1 LIHRSNISSLIR
13 YAILAF
19 LAWMLVAAEVQAQ
32 TVVPATG
39 GSSISADNTGSSY
52 VALTGPAYWESSSGN
67 VGVGTIVIN
76 APAGFV
82 FDTGAPSPTVLI
94 TRTSGNGGNQRNI
107 NGVASGTSVAV
118 ASVTTTQ
125 ITFTVTSSST
135 SGVINNLTWQN
146 VRVRP
151 TAGTPLAS
159 GNITKTGTA
168 TMTAVTGTTN
178 FGTLTE
184 VAGAVNKLVVTMPG
198 QTFTPGT
205 GNIGSPTART
215 AGTQFGIS
223 SITAADQFFNVVAS
237 YAGSK
242 SLSYAGPG
250 GLKDTTSPVSF
261 ASGQAL
267 AVPITL
273 HKAETTTLTVSD
285 GTITGPTSSSF
296 TVNAGSLNKLQV
308 LLPGESAVP
317 GSATGKQ
324 GSPTAQTA
332 GTAFNVTVRGV
343 DADWNL
349 ASSTDVVHLAST
361 DANAALPSDAA
372 LAGGTKTFSVIL
384 KTAGSRTITASDT
397 TNALVTSNT
406 SASVAVNAGPINKLQ
421 LLVPGETAAPG
432 TFAGKTG
439 TPTTRSAGSI
449 FSVTVNSVD
458 AYWNVVSSSDVVS
471 LTSSDTYASLPANAA
486 LSAGSAS
493 LFVAL
498 KTAGSATLTISDV
511 TTPARSSDTSPSIPV
526 TAGVI
531 NRLQIL
537 LPGESSV
544 PGSLT
549 GKTGTPDAQNA
560 GTAFSVT
567 VNSVDSHWNS
577 VSSSEVVHLTST
589 DGAASLPSDA
599 ALVSGTRSFTVTLNT
614 AGAEKVVASDVTTP
628 AIALDS
634 SSAVTVNPAGSGTLT
649 PATGGGAISADS
661 VGGTFTSLV
670 GPLYEEAS
678 NGNVSAGTIVLNVAS
693 GFEFDTG
700 SPAPTVL
707 VQRTSGSGPDA
718 NNINGVPSGTAL
730 SVSAT
735 STQLT
740 LTVTSPSGGGVTNSL
755 TWQNVRVRPVA
766 GYPLASGYIT
776 NSGTATVAGV
786 SGLADLGTLTEVA
799 GAAAKLVVIL
809 PGQSFVA
816 GTGASGSPASQT
828 AGSPFTI
835 SSIRATDQYFNTVS
849 SYTGGKTLSYSG
861 PGGIASYTTSVSFT
875 SGVSATTLSTT
886 LRKAETTP
894 LSVSDGSITGP
905 ASSSFTVVPAAF
917 ARLLLLIPGETFD
930 PGTATGTAGSPS
942 AQTAGSSF
950 PVTVNAVDSYWNLV
964 TATDSVS
971 ITSSDGYATL
981 PADTALVAGSKTFS
995 VTLRTAGTST
1005 ITASD
1010 VTDPAKTAD
1019 TSPSISVNPGAFAKL
1034 QILVPGE
1041 TADPGSP
1048 TGKTG
1053 TPSAEAAGTPF
1064 SADVNAVDA
1073 DWNVVSSVTDV
1084 VHFTSTDGAA
1094 TLPADS
1100 PLAGGTGNFS
1110 VTLNTSGTSQI
1121 TVSDVTNGGIGSD
1134 TSPLITVANV
1144 TMTAATGGEAISAD
1158 NAGGSY
1164 ASLTGPVYGEATP
1177 GDVGTGTVILNAP
1190 AGFEFDTGAPQP
1202 TVLVTRLAGGGG
1214 STRNI
1219 NGVASGTSLTTTVS
1233 STQITLTIT
1242 SASNAGVTNSLT
1254 WQNIRVR
1261 PAAGTPLATGTI
1273 TKSGT
1278 SVMTGVTGGIT
1289 NFGTLQEVPGTAVRL
1304 VVTLP
1309 GETFTGGSGNSGTPD
1324 IQTSGVSFNITSLT
1338 VTDQFYNVDTSYSG
1352 SKTIGYT
1359 GPGGSPSYTTSVSF
1373 TAGESTTPLATT
1385 LTAIETTTISASDG
1399 SLSGP
1404 ASSSLTVVAPTKTW
1418 DGGAA
1423 TSNWGDGANWN
1434 PDGVPGPQ
1442 NDVQLTSGVAIT
1454 VNVAAAAKNLTL
1466 NNGSLVLSIQ
1476 SGASIAVSGNLSILA
1491 GTLATDEAFPTVSGT
1506 TTISGGDV
1514 SYTLS
1519 SGSQTVDAKTYNN
1532 LSLSGGTKTLGGNV
1546 SVSGDLTIS
1555 SGIVDLGTNSLN
1567 RTAPGGTMTLS
1578 SGATLLVGGASGGIS
1593 GSNFPTNFST
1603 RNLSGIVEFNRAGDQ
1618 IIPALAY
1625 ADLTLSSSG
1634 TKTIGSGVMTISG
1647 AFSVTGSATVDA
1659 TTNSSTVSFTGG
1671 SGQTVRSMTYYNLTI
1686 TGAVAKSAAGDI
1698 TVVNS
1703 FSNASTFSM
1712 GTNVLSIGGTKLN
1725 SGTMQFGG
1733 TSNGVVFSGGIVEY
1747 DGSSPQTITSGTY
1760 GELLLTGAG
1769 AKTFNTNVTV
1779 LGNVTLSSGSG
1790 AIVDPAV
1797 TVSIIGDL
1805 DLSGSMTNNG
1815 IINLGN

>member
-1 LIHRSNISSLIR
+1 MLI
-13 YAILAF
+13 
-19 LAWMLVAAEVQAQ
+19 AATAQSQ
-32 TVVPATG
+32 TVTPASG
-39 GSSISADNTGSSY
+39 GGSISADNTGLSY
-52 VALTGPAYWESSSGN
+52 AALTGPVYSEAASGDA
-67 VGVGTIVIN
+67 GVGTIILN

-94 TRTSGNGGNQRNI
+94 TRTGGNGGNQRNI
-107 NGVASGTSVAV
+107 NGVSSGTSVAV
-118 ASVTTTQ
+118 TSVTTTQ

-135 SGVINNLTWQN
+135 NGVTNSLTWQN
-146 VRVRP
+146 IRVRP
-151 TAGTPLAS
+151 SAGTPLAS
-159 GNITKTGTA
+159 GNITRTGTA
-168 TMTAVTGTTN
+168 TMSGVTGTTN

-184 VAGAVNKLVVTMPG
+184 VAGAINKLVVTMPG

-205 GNIGSPTART
+205 GNSGSPTART
-215 AGTQFGIS
+215 AGTPFGVS
-223 SITAADQFFNVVAS
+223 SITATDQFLNVVSS
-237 YAGSK
+237 YSGSK
-242 SLSYAGPG
+242 SLTYVGPG
-250 GLKDTTSPVSF
+250 GIKDTTSPVSF
-261 ASGQAL
+261 AGGQAL

-273 HKAETTTLTVSD
+273 HKAETTTITVSD
-285 GTITGPTSSSF
+285 GTITGPASSSF
-296 TVNAGSLNKLQV
+296 TVNAGSLAKLQV
-308 LLPGESAVP
+308 LLPGETADP
-317 GSATGKQ
+317 GTAAGKQ

-332 GTAFNVTVRGV
+332 GTAFDVIVRGV

-349 ASSTDVVHLAST
+349 TASTDVVHLAST

-372 LAGGTKTFSVIL
+372 LVAGTKTFSVIL

-397 TNALVTSNT
+397 TNILIPSNT
-406 SASVAVNAGPINKLQ
+406 SASVGVNAGPIVKLQ

-439 TPTTRSAGSI
+439 TPSTRTAGLI

-458 AYWNVVSSSDVVS
+458 AYWNVVSSSDMVS
-471 LTSSDTYASLPANAA
+471 LVSSDTYASLPSNTA
-486 LSAGSAS
+486 LSGGSAS

-498 KTAGSATLTISDV
+498 KTAGSATLTINDV

-526 TAGVI
+526 NAGVV

-537 LPGESSV
+537 VPGESAV
-544 PGSLT
+544 PGSPT
-549 GKTGTPDAQNA
+549 GKTGTADAQNA

-567 VNSVDSHWNS
+567 VNSVDAQWNP
-577 VSSSEVVHLTST
+577 VLSSDVVHLTST

-599 ALVSGTRSFTVTLNT
+599 ALVSGTRSFSVTLNT
-614 AGAEKVVASDVTTP
+614 AGSEKIAVSDVTTP
-628 AIALDS
+628 AIATDS
-634 SSAVTVNPAGSGTLT
+634 SSAVTVNPAGTGTLT

-678 NGNVSAGTIVLNVAS
+678 NGNISAGTIVLNAPS

-700 SPAPTVL
+700 SPATTVL

-718 NNINGVPSGTAL
+718 NNINGVPSGTSL

-740 LTVTSPSGGGVTNSL
+740 LTITSPSGGGVTNSL
-755 TWQNVRVRPVA
+755 TWQNVRVRPLA

-776 NSGTATVAGV
+776 KSGTATVAGV
-786 SGLADLGTLTEVA
+786 NGLADFGTLTEVA
-799 GAAAKLVVIL
+799 GVAAKLVVIL

-816 GTGASGSPASQT
+816 GTGTSGSPASQT
-828 AGSPFTI
+828 AGTPFTI

-849 SYTGGKTLSYSG
+849 SYTGGKTLAYSG
-861 PGGIASYTTSVSFT
+861 PGGNADYTTSVSFT
-875 SGVSATTLSTT
+875 AGVSTTTLSTT
-886 LRKAETTP
+886 LRKAETTS
-894 LSVSDGSITGP
+894 LSISDGSITGP
-905 ASSSFTVVPAAF
+905 ASSSFAVAPASF
-917 ARLLLLIPGETFD
+917 ARLLILVPGETSD
-930 PGTATGTAGSPS
+930 PGTATGKAGSPS
-942 AQTAGSSF
+942 ARTAGSSF
-950 PVTVNAVDSYWNLV
+950 PVTVNAVDSYWNFV
-964 TATDSVS
+964 TATDSVG

-981 PADTALVAGSKTFS
+981 PADTSLVAGSKTFS
-995 VTLRTAGTST
+995 VTLRTAGTAT

-1010 VTDPAKTAD
+1010 VTDPAKTAN
-1019 TSPSISVNPGAFAKL
+1019 TSPSIIVNPGAFSKL

-1064 SADVNAVDA
+1064 SVDVNAVDA
-1073 DWNVVSSVTDV
+1073 DWNLVSSVTDV

-1100 PLAGGTGNFS
+1100 PLAGGTGNFT
-1110 VTLNTSGTSQI
+1110 VTLNTSGAQQI
-1121 TVSDVTNGGIGSD
+1121 TVSDVTTGGIGSG
-1134 TSPLITVANV
+1134 TSPSITVANV
-1144 TMTAATGGEAISAD
+1144 TMTPATGGEAISAD
-1158 NAGGSY
+1158 STGGSS
-1164 ASLTGPVYGEATP
+1164 ASLTGPVYGEATS
-1177 GDVGTGTVILNAP
+1177 GDAGTGTVILNAP
-1190 AGFEFDTGAPQP
+1190 AGFEFDTSAPQP

-1214 STRNI
+1214 SARNI

-1233 STQITLTIT
+1233 ATQITLTIT
-1242 SASNAGVTNSLT
+1242 SASNTGVTNSLT

-1261 PAAGTPLATGTI
+1261 PTAGTPLATGTV

-1278 SVMTGVTGGIT
+1278 SVMTGVTAGIT
-1289 NFGTLQEVPGTAVRL
+1289 NFGTLQEVPGTAVRM

-1309 GETFTGGSGNSGTPD
+1309 GETFTAGVGNSGTPD
-1324 IQTSGVSFNITSLT
+1324 IQTSGASFNITGLT
-1338 VTDQFYNVDTSYSG
+1338 VTDQFYNIDTSYSG
-1352 SKTIGYT
+1352 GKTIGYS

-1373 TAGESTTPLATT
+1373 TAGQSTTPLATT
-1385 LTAIETTTISASDG
+1385 LTAIETTTITASDG
-1399 SLSGP
+1399 SLTGP

-1423 TSNWGDGANWN
+1423 TNNWGDAANWN
-1434 PDGVPGPQ
+1434 PDGVPGSQ

-1454 VNVAAAAKNLTL
+1454 VNVAAATKNLTL
-1466 NNGSLVLSIQ
+1466 NNGSLVLTIQ
-1476 SGASIAVSGNLSILA
+1476 AGASIAVSGDLSIQA

-1506 TTISGGDV
+1506 TTINGGSV
-1514 SYTLS
+1514 SYMLS
-1519 SGSQTVDAKTYNN
+1519 SGSQTVAAKTYNN

-1546 SVSGDLTIS
+1546 SVSGDLTIF
-1555 SGIVDLGTNSLN
+1555 SGTVDLGINSLN

-1603 RNLSGIVEFNRAGDQ
+1603 RSLSGTVDFNRAGDQ
-1618 IIPALAY
+1618 TVPALSY

-1634 TKTIGSGVMTISG
+1634 LKTIGSGVMTVSG
-1647 AFSVTGSATVDA
+1647 SFSVTGSAAVDA

-1671 SGQTVRSMTYYNLTI
+1671 SGQTVRSMTYYNLSV

-1698 TVVNS
+1698 TVLNS

-1712 GTNVLSIGGTKLN
+1712 GTSVLSVGGTRLN

-1733 TSNGVVFSGGIVEY
+1733 ASNGVVFTGGIVEY
-1747 DGSSPQTITSGTY
+1747 NGSSAQTIASGTY

-1769 AKTFNTNVTV
+1769 VKTFSTNVTI
-1779 LGNVTLSSGSG
+1779 LGNATLSSGSG
-1790 AIVDPAV
+1790 AVVDPAV
-1797 TVSIIGDL
+1797 TLSIIGDL
-1805 DLSGSMTNNG
+1805 DLSGSLTNNG